1 MALGRTDMDRYLK
14 IALAK
19 GRIAL
24 QAVELFESIG
34 IDCSLLKEETRKL
47 IIRDPVS
54 MIEFILVKPKD
65 VAKYVERGA
74 VDMGVV
80 GRDTLLE
87 QEPDLYEVLDLKIGR
102 CRMVVAGPKNTGYKS
117 NRAVKVVATKYPVTA
132 RKFFREKGES
142 IQVVKLDG
150 SVELAPLVGLSHVI
164 VDLVETGRT
173 LEENGLIILEEIC
186 PVSARLVANRV
197 SLKMENER
205 ITRVLKA
212 LRQVLRKAV

>member
-1 MALGRTDMDRYLK
+1 MDRYIK

-19 GRIAL
+19 GRIVP

-34 IDCSLLKEETRKL
+34 IDCRAIKGDTRKL
-47 IIRDPVS
+47 IVRDPAS
-54 MIEFILVKPKD
+54 MVEFVLVKPKD
-65 VAKYVERGA
+65 VPKYVERGA

-87 QEPDLYEVLDLKIGR
+87 QKPDLYEVLDLKIGK
-102 CRMVVAGPKNTGYKS
+102 CRMVVAGPREPGSLLNST
-117 NRAVKVVATKYPVTA
+117 VKVVATKYPVTA
-132 RKFFREKGES
+132 RKYFRDKGEV

-150 SVELAPLVGLSHVI
+150 SVELAPLVGLAHVI

-173 LEENGLIILEEIC
+173 LKENDLMILDEIC
-186 PVSARLVANRV
+186 PVSARLVVNRV
-197 SLKMENER
+197 SLKTENER
-205 ITRVLKA
+205 ITKVLNA